1 MKGERRGKKKTKFS
15 VLTVPNRLFSSE
27 KIVKG
32 ERRGKQKTKFS
43 VLTMPNR
50 LFSSEKTKNSPRPV
64 GKGIW
69 GGRVEVKQSRVAPLT
84 EGIDEN
90 RHAHFEDDT
99 MQNGNGNE
107 LLAP

>member
-15 VLTVPNRLFSSE
+15 VLT
-27 KIVKG
+27 
-32 ERRGKQKTKFS
+32 
-43 VLTMPNR
+43 MPNR
-50 LFSSEKTKNSPRPV
+50 LFSSIKNSPRPE

-69 GGRVEVKQSRVAPLT
+69 RGYVEVKQSQVTLLT

-99 MQNGNGNE
+99 VQNGDGNE